1 MLFRVE
7 MSEKAELQYDN
18 ILDYVANIL
27 RNEQAVL
34 AIIDDFDDAINTLE
48 KMADSF
54 EYCTSK
60 RLRALNLRKFHLDKH
75 KYLLI
80 YRIVNDIVIIEG
92 MYHELQD
99 YENSF

>member
-7 MSEKAELQYDN
+7 MSEKAESQYDN

-27 RNEQAVL
+27 RNEQAVI
-34 AIIDDFDDAINTLE
+34 AIMDDFENAINTLE

-54 EYCTSK
+54 EYCTSI
-60 RLRALNLRKFHLDKH
+60 RLRKLELRKYHLDKH

-80 YRIVNDIVIIEG
+80 YRIVNDVVIVEG

>member
-7 MSEKAELQYDN
+7 MSEKAESQY
-18 ILDYVANIL
+18 
-27 RNEQAVL
+27 
-34 AIIDDFDDAINTLE
+34 
-48 KMADSF
+48 
-54 EYCTSK
+54 
-60 RLRALNLRKFHLDKH
+60 DKH

-80 YRIVNDIVIIEG
+80 YRIVNDVVIVEG